1 MAAGLGFKT
10 FATGDVLTAG
20 DTNGY
25 LMQGVWVFAS
35 AAARTAA
42 VTSPQEGNMS
52 FLKDTN
58 STEYYDGAAWTAVGG
73 GGGGGGGL
81 VELSTVTYSNV
92 ASQAFD
98 SVFDSTYDTYF
109 VILENSYASSA
120 GGLRFQFRNNNSTIS
135 SSGYYGAAFG
145 YNYAATQSTWA
156 TNGSSSLLIMGSNGT
171 DTRQSSL
178 QFYVNNVGYSVP
190 SNLEHPQINGSGF
203 QSNDSYTTVLGGAL
217 LSSTVNHNGFILSQ
231 ASGNI
236 YGTVTIYGVTK

>member
-10 FATGDVLTAG
+10 FTTGDVLTAG

-25 LMQGVWVFAS
+25 LMQGVWVFAD

-58 STEYYDGAAWTAVGG
+58 STEFYDGSSWTAVG

-98 SVFDSTYDTYF
+98 SVFDTTYDTYF

-120 GGLRFQFRNNNSTIS
+120 GALRLQFRTGSSTIS
-135 SSGYYGAAFG
+135 SAGYYGQAFS
-145 YNYAATQSTWA
+145 YNYANSLSNLG
-156 TNGSSSLLIMGSNGT
+156 TNGGSSLTIFNNGGS
-171 DTRQSSL
+171 TRQSSM
-178 QFYVNNVGYSVP
+178 QFYVNNVGYVIP
-190 SNLEHPQINGSGF
+190 SNLEHPQINGTGF
-203 QSNDSYTTVLGGAL
+203 ASDDSKTTVLGGAL
-217 LSSTVNHNGFILSQ
+217 LSSTVNHDGFILSP

>member
-10 FATGDVLTAG
+10 FANGDVLTAN

-25 LMQGVWVFAS
+25 LMQGVWVFAD

-120 GGLRFQFRNNNSTIS
+120 GALRLQFRTGSSTIS
-135 SSGYYGAAFG
+135 SAGYYGAAFG
-145 YNYAATQSTWA
+145 YNFAGTQATNA
-156 TNGSSSLLIMGSNGT
+156 TNGGTSLTILGTNGGS
-171 DTRQSSL
+171 TRQSSL
-178 QFYVNNVGYSVP
+178 QFYVNNVGYVIPASA
-190 SNLEHPQINGSGF
+190 EHPQINGTGF
-203 QSNDSYTTVLGGAL
+203 ASDNSYTTVLGGAL
-217 LSSTVNHNGFILSQ
+217 LSSTVDHNGFILSQ